1 MYSVKFKNCKW
12 VIYNDIFIFKNILL
26 KIKGDNASESVL
38 MKLSALCGRCNYYLY
53 LVILMLVSVLK
64 PLLISKQSEFILWLK
79 CHYLVSKAQLNS
91 KYILSKCVPSVNS
104 FTKLSKKSTNF
115 SSLFLIERKIT
126 FRVLF
131 SRKNVLIF

>member
-1 MYSVKFKNCKW
+1 M
-12 VIYNDIFIFKNILL
+12 

-38 MKLSALCGRCNYYLY
+38 MKLSVLCGRCNYYLY

-104 FTKLSKKSTNF
+104 FTKLSKKIHKF
-115 SSLFLIERKIT
+115 F
-126 FRVLF
+126 
-131 SRKNVLIF
+131 